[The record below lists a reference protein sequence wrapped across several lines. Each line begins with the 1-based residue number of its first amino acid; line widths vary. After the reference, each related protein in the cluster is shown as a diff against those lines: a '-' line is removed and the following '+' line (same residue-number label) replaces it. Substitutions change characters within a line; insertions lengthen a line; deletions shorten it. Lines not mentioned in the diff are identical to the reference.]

1 MTFLQ
6 FIARREI
13 LMSGRRRTINPNHSR
28 AAKKRLKS
36 NSAIRRGGHFV
47 GKDGLTKLE
56 RWSLHGFVGFNHWYQ
71 DCSPHVQMSDRS
83 WEPIKFTRD
92 QKDFLKST
100 FLVDDRGRWKY
111 DTILN
116 IGPRRLS
123 KTYMAALIVLF
134 LTCSRSNHITQL
146 SGNTEEHSRRVQL
159 RLLKNII
166 LHTPELRKIFNPV
179 EKNLMQSEI
188 RHPKNGSFVQMNTQ
202 STSMAFGQGFSVLWH
217 SDLHALIDD
226 SAFNAMQS
234 GLLDTFDAL
243 LLIDSNVDHLG
254 GRVHKFELQA
264 AEDESIFC
272 HRVKY
277 ESWEEFLRLAPRWI
291 SRKRA
296 ERIKKTVLEAE
307 WKRDLLGLRSS
318 VVNSLFPRDVVALCR
333 DSYRCPVEDI
343 KSLVGE
349 RSFVIG
355 GGLDRADSEWGS
367 IFGND
372 NSVFTVTCKVADPKN
387 QEPQLYVID
396 QHVFRPSTGRAIKK
410 HIIKMHRKYGFKN
423 VTLEAHNVTD
433 IQPYLVEQGVPC
445 ETVNPHSTT
454 QNIAWPELVRIA
466 KTGRLRISEDLPKLF
481 REMSG
486 MTYTKLATGNYRF
499 GADSQA
505 AKDDRCFSL
514 LWAVYSLRNEVLQAY
529 TLGNVL
535 CLNKSPKR
543 HLCYIFGGSL
553 EMCCGQHCQAH
564 QEVKEFYRQFMQYQT
579 ESTLTLPVFFY
590 AYVTVKGAR
599 ISQAA

>member
-1 MTFLQ
+1 
-6 FIARREI
+6 
-13 LMSGRRRTINPNHSR
+13 
-28 AAKKRLKS
+28 
-36 NSAIRRGGHFV
+36 
-47 GKDGLTKLE
+47 
-56 RWSLHGFVGFNHWYQ
+56 
-71 DCSPHVQMSDRS
+71 
-83 WEPIKFTRD
+83 
-92 QKDFLKST
+92 
-100 FLVDDRGRWKY
+100 
-111 DTILN
+111 
-116 IGPRRLS
+116 
-123 KTYMAALIVLF
+123 MAAMIVLH

-179 EKNLMQSEI
+179 EKNLKQSEI
-188 RHPKNGSFVQMNTQ
+188 RHPKNGSFAQMNTQ

-234 GLLDTFDAL
+234 GLLDTSDAL
-243 LLIDSNVDHLG
+243 LLVDSNVDHLG
-254 GRVHKFELQA
+254 GRVHKIELHA
-264 AEDESIFC
+264 DEDESIFC
-272 HRVKY
+272 NRIKY

-318 VVNSLFPRDVVALCR
+318 VVNSLFPQDVIDLCR

-367 IFGND
+367 VFGND

-387 QEPQLYVID
+387 QEPQIYVLD
-396 QHVFRPSTGRAIKK
+396 QRVFRPSTGRAIKK
-410 HIIKMHRKYGFKN
+410 HILRMHKRYCFKN

-433 IQPYLVEQGVPC
+433 IQPYLIEQGVPC
-445 ETVNPHSTT
+445 ETINPHSTT

-466 KTGRLRISEDLPKLF
+466 KTSRLRISEDLSKLF
-481 REMSG
+481 HEMAG
-486 MTYTKLATGNYRF
+486 MTYTKTGTGNYKF
-499 GADSQA
+499 GADTKA

-514 LWAVYSLRNEVLQAY
+514 LWAVYIRAIEGTVIPQEPDRCWRIAERKSKNVYTLKHRDIVVGLVRPERRNIGILLSKRKDIVGSPDGIAVVRVKGEKISDYPTEWLFATLRSEACRLQFWTESGGTSYGKLTHDQIRDVLLPMLFSESILTILLSVISLRSSIISS
-529 TLGNVL
+529 
-535 CLNKSPKR
+535 K
-543 HLCYIFGGSL
+543 IF
-553 EMCCGQHCQAH
+553 
-564 QEVKEFYRQFMQYQT
+564 
-579 ESTLTLPVFFY
+579 LPLP
-590 AYVTVKGAR
+590 
-599 ISQAA
+599 IE